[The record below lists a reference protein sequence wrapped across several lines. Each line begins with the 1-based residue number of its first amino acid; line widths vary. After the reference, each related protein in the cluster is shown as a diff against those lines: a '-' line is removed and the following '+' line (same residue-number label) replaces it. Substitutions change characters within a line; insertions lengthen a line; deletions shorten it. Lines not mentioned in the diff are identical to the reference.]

1 MRMLLDV
8 IKGMQYLGF
17 KKIVHRDL
25 KSQNLLVDRSFKVKV
40 ADFGLARF
48 SEDTHVKTVNGA
60 AGTPA
65 WMAPEVL
72 RGDPFT
78 AKADVYSFGVVVW
91 ETVVREVPWHGLRN
105 AQIVCSVG
113 MREERLPLTHAG
125 FVKYEYLRTLCMA
138 CFAEAPQARPNFDQT
153 CEAFTAFLQRLLQ
166 EPAPA
171 QAQQQAAQQAP
182 PQPQP
187 QPQPEPEP
195 ESEPEA

>member
-40 ADFGLARF
+40 ADFGLARL
-48 SEDTHVKTVNGA
+48 SEDTHVKTVNGG

-72 RGDPFT
+72 RGDEFT

-91 ETVVREVPWHGLRN
+91 ESVVREVPWHGARN
-105 AQIVCSVG
+105 AQIVCCVG
-113 MREERLPLTHAG
+113 MREERLPLTHQD
-125 FVKYEYLRTLCMA
+125 FVQYGYLRALCTA
-138 CFAEAPQARPNFDQT
+138 CFAEAPQERPNFDQT
-153 CEAFTAFLQRLLQ
+153 CEAFTAFLQK
-166 EPAPA
+166 
-171 QAQQQAAQQAP
+171 
-182 PQPQP
+182 
-187 QPQPEPEP
+187 
-195 ESEPEA
+195 